1 MTDQELALLEKLIE
15 TNKGLIE
22 AMTSI
27 AESQYLIAQA
37 LMPMQIVGLVAEDE
51 GPQTLQ

>member
-1 MTDQELALLEKLIE
+1 MTDRELALLEKLIE

-22 AMTSI
+22 AMRAI

-37 LMPMQIVGLVAEDE
+37 LTPIQVVGLVADDE
-51 GPQTLQ
+51 PGPTIQ